1 MYISVFHSMSM
12 YLELTPLQLQL
23 SGKVTLDIYLPW
35 GKSLTYTLFDAVMWR
50 YRSPTIRKLIFDN
63 RDDEEDKT
71 PPEVSSFTDSGNKK
85 VCIILEFLENRQ
97 VPYFVF
103 L

>member
-1 MYISVFHSMSM
+1 
-12 YLELTPLQLQL
+12 L

-71 PPEVSSFTDSGNKK
+71 PPEAISTK
-85 VCIILEFLENRQ
+85 
-97 VPYFVF
+97 
-103 L
+103 

>member
-1 MYISVFHSMSM
+1 M
-12 YLELTPLQLQL
+12 
-23 SGKVTLDIYLPW
+23 
-35 GKSLTYTLFDAVMWR
+35 
-50 YRSPTIRKLIFDN
+50 IFDN

-97 VPYFVF
+97 VSYFVF

>member
-1 MYISVFHSMSM
+1 MYISVFHSLSM

-23 SGKVTLDIYLPW
+23 SGKVTLEISLPW
-35 GKSLTYTLFDAVMWR
+35 GKKLKFTLFNAVLWR
-50 YRSPTIRKLIFDN
+50 YRTPTIRKKIFDN

-97 VPYFVF
+97 VPYFVC